1 MTLPSSSVSLTPI
14 QCKAA
19 RALLAWNQQELAQ
32 RAQLGTSTVADFERG
47 KRTPTDANLEALV
60 TAFTTA
66 GISFADGG
74 VQTAPA
80 TGTVATVANA
90 VRPRLIEATD
100 LNDWAGRNDGK
111 QYFPELIERLIQA
124 SLGHVPRQFIFRS
137 GDSTQQ
143 AGWDG
148 ICEQDSNS
156 TLAWLPVG
164 VSGWE
169 FGAQAGGLKKKANED
184 YEARESNPLGL
195 VPAETTFI
203 FATPRRWGQG
213 KKWAQEKNEA
223 KFWKHVMVIDA
234 DDLVHWIDLFPQVQQ
249 WLGARLN
256 KSIPNTKSLTDFW
269 AQWRLSTERPMTP
282 ELVFSERDEDG
293 TKLLKWL
300 RDAPTIFELQADS
313 PEEAIAFLY
322 ATIDRFPSDHA
333 KLQSSRC
340 MIAETSEAAIAL
352 GKSSTPL
359 VIVMEASE
367 PGLAASL
374 MKQGHHVLVVH
385 GSQVGTSVLLNTL
398 SRPDAEVFKDALI
411 GMGFD
416 AERALVL
423 TRDSARKLTILRRLI
438 PTTTISSQPDWA
450 SGDAAKQVLPLMLA
464 GAWNTNSDGDKKALE
479 SLSDK
484 PFAELEAFFPS
495 LDAVGDT
502 PLRHAGTTWKLASPF
517 DAWFRLAR
525 FLGKTDLERFVS
537 VSKQVLGEKDPRFD
551 MASEERWFAGVRGHM
566 PQYSSWLKSGIT
578 ETLLLLAMYG
588 DQVKSVPSASL
599 YAERVVRDLLSG
611 ADKSR
616 WWSIADELRVLAEVS
631 PDAFMTAIEDS
642 LERPDQPVMELFK
655 EDAGPVMGRAY
666 HSNLLW
672 ALETLSWS
680 TTYLSRAAQILARL
694 AVLDP
699 PGRRYANSPAASL
712 RSIFLMWLPQTHA
725 TLTQRLKVIERLIKV
740 EPTAAW
746 NLMLAL
752 LPKSHDIGSNNPKPR
767 WRDFSENESEAI
779 TYGLI
784 DRGTRALTTLLI
796 ASAAS
801 DAARWAG
808 FIDHIGSLPADI
820 RDAAWTKLSETAAV
834 IMDDEDRIKV
844 WTALRRFVSHHRS
857 FPETDWALPAAEI
870 DRVESIYQAFSPNDP
885 ILQLSWLFGNGV
897 ALLNGRNAENWQ
909 EREQEQMS
917 LQQQAV
923 QELLDSGGMVA
934 LHRLVDLAGNPRQV
948 GIAYGL
954 STAPKA
960 DIDETLLTTLGG
972 TTPNHR
978 GFVQGIAGA
987 RNFQEPDTWATGIV
1001 KAAKSKELPEAA
1013 IVEFLLALPSQRS
1026 TWNTASSLG
1035 ESVNASYWKAAPFY
1049 THNLNAEDTQYAID
1063 QMIAADRAPEVVEN
1077 IGAHPETVDAKTI
1090 VRVLHAATGDPIPT
1104 GGNDA
1109 VMFQWGTAR
1118 LFNRLD
1124 GDSTVSEEEIAWL
1137 EWQYLAVLEHSERP
1151 AKTLNRFMSTHP
1163 QFFVEVLSAVFR
1175 ASSKEA
1181 SPDYTPTPQ
1190 EKAVASQA
1198 WRLLESWRQLPGES
1212 NGEIDSTVLEEWVE
1226 EAHRLVVQAERGG
1239 IGDEYIGKL
1248 LSHAPNGTDGVWPHP
1263 AVRDVIESM
1272 HNSQIENGIVI
1283 GVHNNRGVTSRG
1295 MLDGGAQER
1304 GLAKRYNEWAESTK
1318 IEYPR
1323 TSAMLREIARSYE
1336 NHARD
1341 FDDEAERNDWR
1352 AY

>member
-1 MTLPSSSVSLTPI
+1 MTSTTSPLVLTPN

-32 RAQLGTSTVADFERG
+32 CARLGTSTVADFERG

-60 TAFTTA
+60 STFTTA

-74 VQTAPA
+74 VQITTATSSIA
-80 TGTVATVANA
+80 TAANA

-156 TLAWLPVG
+156 TLVWLPLG

-184 YEARESNPLGL
+184 YETRESNSLGL
-195 VPAETTFI
+195 VPSETTFV

-223 KFWKHVMVIDA
+223 KFWKHVIVIDA

-256 KSIPNTKSLTDFW
+256 KFITNTKALTDFW
-269 AQWRLSTERPMTP
+269 SQWRLSTERPMTP

-293 TKLLKWL
+293 TKLLRWL
-300 RDAPTIFELQADS
+300 RAAPSIFELQADS
-313 PEEAIAFLY
+313 PEEAMAFLY
-322 ATIDRFPSDHA
+322 AAIDRLPNDYA
-333 KLQSSRC
+333 KFQSSRC
-340 MIAETSEAAIAL
+340 IIAQTPEAATAL
-352 GKSSTPL
+352 GKSSTSL

-416 AERALVL
+416 PERAFAL
-423 TRDSARKLTILRRLI
+423 TRDSARKLTVLRRLI

-450 SGDAAKQVLPLMLA
+450 SGDAAKLVSPLMLA
-464 GAWNTNSDGDKKALE
+464 GAWNTNLDGDEKALE
-479 SLSDK
+479 SLSGK
-484 PFAELEAFFPS
+484 TFAELEALFPS

-551 MASEERWFAGVRGHM
+551 MASEERWFAGARGHM

-588 DQVKSVPSASL
+588 DQVTSVPSASL

-642 LERPDQPVMELFK
+642 LEHSDQPVMVLFK
-655 EDAGPVMGRAY
+655 EDEGPVMGRAY

-672 ALETLSWS
+672 ALETLAWS

-699 PGRRYANSPAASL
+699 PGRRYSNSPKSSL

-725 TLTQRLKVIERLIKV
+725 TLNQRLRVIERLIKV

-746 NLMLAL
+746 DLMLAL

-767 WRDFSENESEAI
+767 WRDFSENETEAV
-779 TYGLI
+779 TYSLI

-796 ASAAS
+796 ANAGG
-801 DAARWAG
+801 DATRWAG
-808 FIDHIGSLPADI
+808 
-820 RDAAWTKLSETAAV
+820 V
-834 IMDDEDRIKV
+834 
-844 WTALRRFVSHHRS
+844 HR
-857 FPETDWALPAAEI
+857 T
-870 DRVESIYQAFSPNDP
+870 
-885 ILQLSWLFGNGV
+885 
-897 ALLNGRNAENWQ
+897 
-909 EREQEQMS
+909 
-917 LQQQAV
+917 
-923 QELLDSGGMVA
+923 
-934 LHRLVDLAGNPRQV
+934 
-948 GIAYGL
+948 
-954 STAPKA
+954 
-960 DIDETLLTTLGG
+960 
-972 TTPNHR
+972 
-978 GFVQGIAGA
+978 
-987 RNFQEPDTWATGIV
+987 
-1001 KAAKSKELPEAA
+1001 
-1013 IVEFLLALPSQRS
+1013 
-1026 TWNTASSLG
+1026 
-1035 ESVNASYWKAAPFY
+1035 YW
-1049 THNLNAEDTQYAID
+1049 I
-1063 QMIAADRAPEVVEN
+1063 
-1077 IGAHPETVDAKTI
+1077 
-1090 VRVLHAATGDPIPT
+1090 
-1104 GGNDA
+1104 
-1109 VMFQWGTAR
+1109 
-1118 LFNRLD
+1118 
-1124 GDSTVSEEEIAWL
+1124 
-1137 EWQYLAVLEHSERP
+1137 
-1151 AKTLNRFMSTHP
+1151 
-1163 QFFVEVLSAVFR
+1163 
-1175 ASSKEA
+1175 
-1181 SPDYTPTPQ
+1181 
-1190 EKAVASQA
+1190 
-1198 WRLLESWRQLPGES
+1198 
-1212 NGEIDSTVLEEWVE
+1212 
-1226 EAHRLVVQAERGG
+1226 
-1239 IGDEYIGKL
+1239 
-1248 LSHAPNGTDGVWPHP
+1248 
-1263 AVRDVIESM
+1263 
-1272 HNSQIENGIVI
+1272 
-1283 GVHNNRGVTSRG
+1283 VTSG
-1295 MLDGGAQER
+1295 
-1304 GLAKRYNEWAESTK
+1304 
-1318 IEYPR
+1318 YPR
-1323 TSAMLREIARSYE
+1323 RCLDQAL
-1336 NHARD
+1336 
-1341 FDDEAERNDWR
+1341 
-1352 AY
+1352 